1 MKFIIFNILKWSTH
15 RTHRALEFC
24 RYPRLRKEFCV
35 DRWALVTGTTSGIGK
50 SFCELL
56 AAEGYNLVLVS
67 RDLVRMKT
75 QAQLLKAASNIEVE
89 LLQADLSDIE
99 HIKNVATR
107 LSDTSKPIE
116 VLVNNAGFGINSD
129 FSTSKIE
136 LQSDLVNC
144 MVISPMRLTHAAI
157 NSMEKFNKGYII
169 NVSSVAAY
177 MAGSTYCAAKSWL
190 TVFTESIYSELKSK
204 GIQIHAICPGFTN
217 TEFHSRCNQDVS
229 GVPDIVWLS
238 PDKVA
243 VSAWNSVRKGKVI
256 YVPGIQYKGLVFL
269 HQYAPR
275 FVVRNYGKLA
285 KRFLRRGGRNR

>member
-1 MKFIIFNILKWSTH
+1 M
-15 RTHRALEFC
+15 
-24 RYPRLRKEFCV
+24 
-35 DRWALVTGTTSGIGK
+35 VTG
-50 SFCELL
+50 
-56 AAEGYNLVLVS
+56 
-67 RDLVRMKT
+67 
-75 QAQLLKAASNIEVE
+75 
-89 LLQADLSDIE
+89 
-99 HIKNVATR
+99 
-107 LSDTSKPIE
+107 
-116 VLVNNAGFGINSD
+116 
-129 FSTSKIE
+129 
-136 LQSDLVNC
+136 
-144 MVISPMRLTHAAI
+144 PMRLTHAAI
-157 NSMEKFNKGYII
+157 KSMEKLNKGYII

-229 GVPDIVWLS
+229 GVPDFIWLT

-256 YVPGIQYKGLVFL
+256 SVPGIQYKGLVYL

-285 KRFLRRGGRNR
+285 KRFLRRGGRNG